1 MPPTAEVVIV
11 GAGAAGLFCAREAGA
26 RGRRVVVVDH
36 SPEPGRKLLVTGGGR
51 CNFTN
56 LHAGPDAYVSANPP
70 FCVSAL
76 STFTPDD
83 IVRFVDA
90 HGIPYHE
97 KTQGQ
102 LFCDGPAAAIRDALV
117 EDCRTAGVEFALA
130 RRIEGIAAEAGGGF
144 RIGTDHGV
152 LRAPRLVIATGGSS
166 ASQTGATGFGFAI
179 AKSFRLKVIHPEPA
193 LVGLRWSEPDRG
205 RWADLAGVALPDVT
219 VTCRK
224 TSTRNAVLLTHT
236 GLSGPAILD
245 ASLHWRGDDPL
256 TIDLLPGFDPRIWF
270 ESIRRTRGSEKPE
283 AILLSRLPTR
293 FAARFAADHFP
304 PTPLARI
311 SDGGI
316 ARLVEAVKAWRV
328 EPAGTEGFERAEVT
342 RGGVDTRELSSK
354 TMEARRMPGL
364 FFIGEVVDVTGRLGG
379 YNLHWAW
386 ASAFAAAQ
394 AL

>member
-1 MPPTAEVVIV
+1 VE
-11 GAGAAGLFCAREAGA
+11 
-26 RGRRVVVVDH
+26 
-36 SPEPGRKLLVTGGGR
+36 
-51 CNFTN
+51 
-56 LHAGPDAYVSANPP
+56 
-70 FCVSAL
+70 
-76 STFTPDD
+76 
-83 IVRFVDA
+83 A

-102 LFCDGPAAAIRDALV
+102 LFCDGPAAAVRDALV
-117 EDCRTAGVEFALA
+117 DECRAARVEFALS
-130 RRIEGIAAEAGGGF
+130 RRVDGVRAEAGGF
-144 RIGTDHGV
+144 RVGTDQGI

-166 ASQTGATGFGFAI
+166 APQTGATGFGFAL

-193 LVGLRWSEPDRG
+193 LVGLRWTEPDHA

-224 TSTRNAVLLTHT
+224 TSVREAVLLTHT

-245 ASLHWRGDDPL
+245 ASLRWHGGDPL
-256 TIDLLPGFDPRIWF
+256 TIDLLPGFDPRTWF
-270 ESIRRTRGSEKPE
+270 ESIRRTRGSAKPE
-283 AILLSRLPTR
+283 EILLSRLPMR
-293 FAARFAADHFP
+293 FAQRFAADHFP
-304 PTPLARI
+304 ATPLARV

-316 ARLVEAVKAWRV
+316 ARLVDAVKAWRV
-328 EPAGTEGFERAEVT
+328 EPAATEGFEKAEVT

-364 FFIGEVVDVTGRLGG
+364 FFIGEVMDVTGRLGG

-386 ASAFAAAQ
+386 ASAFAAAA